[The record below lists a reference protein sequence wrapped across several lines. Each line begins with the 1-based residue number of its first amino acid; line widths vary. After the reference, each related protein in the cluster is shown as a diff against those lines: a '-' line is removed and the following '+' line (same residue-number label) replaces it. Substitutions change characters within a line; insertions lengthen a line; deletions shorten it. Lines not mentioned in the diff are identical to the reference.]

1 MHSHFA
7 GVGLTAAA
15 LLCGSAAASAHVV
28 AGARVFTVTLTIDD
42 PGVAEEVYLPAFTY
56 LRNGAEGG
64 SGPSHDYDFGFE
76 YDKTITPHTAL
87 IFNDG
92 YDVQQTNGAKTQA
105 GFENLFITGKW
116 QAFTNA
122 EHEFVASL
130 GIIREFGGTG
140 TSHTGGDRYGS
151 TAPTGYF
158 GKGLGDLRIGLARP
172 LAITGE
178 LSYIIADR
186 ELKQTGPSAQ
196 APSTNSAPFTSGIAA
211 QFNNGNNNSWS
222 GGLTLQY
229 SIPYLQSQVK
239 DVGLRGILSD
249 LIPVVEVDWT
259 SPASSPSSQGTTWTV
274 APGAIYLTEWGEV
287 GVEALIPLNRATGT
301 TMGAVALVHLFLDD
315 LLPNSL
321 GKPLI
326 PYKE

>member
-1 MHSHFA
+1 MHHRFT
-7 GVGLTAAA
+7 GGLLPAAA
-15 LLCGSAAASAHVV
+15 LLCGTTAASAHVV
-28 AGARVFTVTLTIDD
+28 AGARVFPVTLTIDD
-42 PGVAEEVYLPAFTY
+42 PGVADEVSLPAFTY
-56 LRNGAEGG
+56 VRNGAGSG

-76 YDKTITPHTAL
+76 YDKTITPDTAL

-92 YDVQQTNGAKTQA
+92 YDVQRFNGAKTQT

-116 QAFTNA
+116 QAYTSA
-122 EHEFVASL
+122 EHEFVVSL
-130 GIIREFGGTG
+130 GIIRELGGTG
-140 TSHTGGDRYGS
+140 TTHTGGDRYGS

-158 GKGLGDLRIGLARP
+158 GKGFGDLPIGFARP
-172 LAITGE
+172 LAVTGE
-178 LSYIIADR
+178 LSYIVADK
-186 ELKQTGPSAQ
+186 ELKQIGPTAQ
-196 APSTNSAPFTSGIAA
+196 ASSTSSAPFTSGIAA
-211 QFNNGNNNSWS
+211 QFSNGNNNSWS
-222 GGLTLQY
+222 GGLSVQY

-239 DVGLRGILSD
+239 DVGLRGILSNI
-249 LIPVVEVDWT
+249 IPVVEVDWT

-287 GVEALIPLNRATGT
+287 GLEALIPLNRATGT
-301 TMGAVALVHLFLDD
+301 TVGAVALVHFFLDD